1 MWRGSSPHTDQALS
15 LSSFYLLQATAFPE
29 VTFQQQQHTI
39 LPRRG
44 TSRRRVRR
52 QEDEEEEEG
61 EEQAAGA
68 ELLCTTKKSLLVAAA
83 MSYDQMLSPLFGAG
97 RSAAWRAAQQ
107 GDAVTRQILKCTRWQ
122 LEETTDFV
130 TCPYHYYCD
139 SSYPGDYSAA
149 VGLLVA
155 AFAAYCFLSTLAF
168 TVLDL
173 VRGNGGGSPAA
184 AGVRGIK
191 RKYLVPSGPFL
202 LPMVL
207 LALAKGQR
215 VNAVFPLAQLG
226 PALLLLLQASALAFR
241 NEADGDV
248 RYAVLEAST
257 VSGVLHASLYLD
269 AVVLP
274 YYTGMEALRWSRF
287 SGECASC
294 LCRMEPLVV
303 GGTAVQYRGL
313 SKTALAIIFALCSRM
328 VCRIYGEERLS
339 AWTRSALEGVGWV
352 FVAAD
357 AVYLVGWVAAEGGA
371 VAVAAYSLVAGLVFL
386 SVFGKV
392 YRFLAWV
399 ETRQS
404 QWKSS
409 LCHSVV

>member
-1 MWRGSSPHTDQALS
+1 
-15 LSSFYLLQATAFPE
+15 
-29 VTFQQQQHTI
+29 
-39 LPRRG
+39 
-44 TSRRRVRR
+44 
-52 QEDEEEEEG
+52 
-61 EEQAAGA
+61 
-68 ELLCTTKKSLLVAAA
+68 
-83 MSYDQMLSPLFGAG
+83 MSYDQMLSPLLGAG
-97 RSAAWRAAQQ
+97 RSAWGAAQH
-107 GDAVTRQILKCTRWQ
+107 GGGGGGGGGEAVTRQILKCTRWQ

-139 SSYPGDYSAA
+139 SSYPGDYPSA
-149 VGLLVA
+149 VGVLVA
-155 AFAAYCFLSTLAF
+155 AFAAYCLLATIAF

-173 VRGNGGGSPAA
+173 VRGHAPAA
-184 AGVRGIK
+184 GGVRGIK
-191 RKYLVPSGPFL
+191 RKYLLPSGPFL
-202 LPMVL
+202 LPLVL
-207 LALAKGQR
+207 LALAKGHR
-215 VNAVFPLAQLG
+215 INDVFPLAQLG

-241 NEADGDV
+241 NEADGDI

-274 YYTGMEALRWSRF
+274 YYTGLEALRWSRF

-371 VAVAAYSLVAGLVFL
+371 VGVVVYSMVAGLVFL

>member
-1 MWRGSSPHTDQALS
+1 
-15 LSSFYLLQATAFPE
+15 
-29 VTFQQQQHTI
+29 
-39 LPRRG
+39 
-44 TSRRRVRR
+44 
-52 QEDEEEEEG
+52 
-61 EEQAAGA
+61 
-68 ELLCTTKKSLLVAAA
+68 
-83 MSYDQMLSPLFGAG
+83 MSYDQMLRPLIGVGPWGAAHHHG
-97 RSAAWRAAQQ
+97 GA
-107 GDAVTRQILKCTRWQ
+107 DAVTRQILKCTRWQ

-149 VGLLVA
+149 VGALVA
-155 AFAAYCFLSTLAF
+155 TFAAYCFLSTLAF

-173 VRGNGGGSPAA
+173 VRGSNSTAI
-184 AGVRGIK
+184 RGIK

-202 LPMVL
+202 LPLVL

-215 VNAVFPLAQLG
+215 VNSVFPVAQLG

-274 YYTGMEALRWSRF
+274 YYTGLEALRWSRF

-313 SKTALAIIFALCSRM
+313 SKTALAIIFALCARM

-339 AWTRSALEGVGWV
+339 AWTRAALEAVGWV

-371 VAVAAYSLVAGLVFL
+371 VGVVAYSLVAGLVFL

>member
-1 MWRGSSPHTDQALS
+1 
-15 LSSFYLLQATAFPE
+15 
-29 VTFQQQQHTI
+29 
-39 LPRRG
+39 
-44 TSRRRVRR
+44 
-52 QEDEEEEEG
+52 
-61 EEQAAGA
+61 
-68 ELLCTTKKSLLVAAA
+68 
-83 MSYDQMLSPLFGAG
+83 MSYDQMLGGRSPWTAAAAHDGGAG
-97 RSAAWRAAQQ
+97 E
-107 GDAVTRQILKCTRWQ
+107 AVVRQILKCTRWQ

-139 SSYPGDYSAA
+139 SSYPGDYHAA
-149 VGLLVA
+149 VGALVA
-155 AFAAYCFLSTLAF
+155 AFAAYCFLSTLTF

-173 VRGNGGGSPAA
+173 AASRHGNGG
-184 AGVRGIK
+184 VTIRGIR
-191 RKYLVPSGPFL
+191 RKYLLPSGPFL
-202 LPMVL
+202 LPLLL

-274 YYTGMEALRWSRF
+274 YYTGLEALRRSQF

-303 GGTAVQYRGL
+303 GGTAVRYRGL

-339 AWTRSALEGVGWV
+339 AWTRSALEAAGWV

-392 YRFLAWV
+392 YRFLAWL

-409 LCHSVV
+409 LCHSAV

>member
-1 MWRGSSPHTDQALS
+1 
-15 LSSFYLLQATAFPE
+15 
-29 VTFQQQQHTI
+29 
-39 LPRRG
+39 
-44 TSRRRVRR
+44 
-52 QEDEEEEEG
+52 
-61 EEQAAGA
+61 
-68 ELLCTTKKSLLVAAA
+68 
-83 MSYDQMLSPLFGAG
+83 
-97 RSAAWRAAQQ
+97 
-107 GDAVTRQILKCTRWQ
+107 VTRQILKCTRWQ

-139 SSYPGDYSAA
+139 SSYPGDYHSA
-149 VGLLVA
+149 VGALVA
-155 AFAAYCFLSTLAF
+155 AFAAYCFAAALAF

-173 VRGNGGGSPAA
+173 VRSGV

-191 RKYLVPSGPFL
+191 RKYLIPSGPFL
-202 LPMVL
+202 LPLVL

-215 VNAVFPLAQLG
+215 INAVFPLAQLG

-241 NEADGDV
+241 NEADGDI

-274 YYTGMEALRWSRF
+274 YYTGLEALRWSRF

-303 GGTAVQYRGL
+303 GGTAMLYRGL

-357 AVYLVGWVAAEGGA
+357 AVYLVGWVSAEGGA
-371 VAVAAYSLVAGLVFL
+371 VGVAAYSMVAGLVFL
-386 SVFGKV
+386 CVFGKV

-399 ETRQS
+399 ESRQS

-409 LCHSVV
+409 LCHSNV

>member
-1 MWRGSSPHTDQALS
+1 
-15 LSSFYLLQATAFPE
+15 
-29 VTFQQQQHTI
+29 
-39 LPRRG
+39 
-44 TSRRRVRR
+44 
-52 QEDEEEEEG
+52 
-61 EEQAAGA
+61 
-68 ELLCTTKKSLLVAAA
+68 
-83 MSYDQMLSPLFGAG
+83 MLSPLLG
-97 RSAAWRAAQQ
+97 RSAWTPQLQQ
-107 GDAVTRQILKCTRWQ
+107 LQVGGDAVTRQILKCTRWQ

-139 SSYPGDYSAA
+139 SSYPGDYHPA
-149 VGLLVA
+149 VGALVA
-155 AFAAYCFLSTLAF
+155 AFAAYCFVAALAF
-168 TVLDL
+168 AVLDL
-173 VRGNGGGSPAA
+173 ARSGA
-184 AGVRGIK
+184 AGVRGVK

-202 LPMVL
+202 LPLVL

-241 NEADGDV
+241 NEADGDI

-274 YYTGMEALRWSRF
+274 YYTGLEALRWSRF

-303 GGTAVQYRGL
+303 GGTAMRYRGL

-352 FVAAD
+352 LVAAD

-371 VAVAAYSLVAGLVFL
+371 VGVAAYSLVAGLVFL
-386 SVFGKV
+386 CVFGKV

-399 ETRQS
+399 ESRQS

-409 LCHSVV
+409 LCHTIV

>member
-1 MWRGSSPHTDQALS
+1 
-15 LSSFYLLQATAFPE
+15 
-29 VTFQQQQHTI
+29 
-39 LPRRG
+39 
-44 TSRRRVRR
+44 
-52 QEDEEEEEG
+52 
-61 EEQAAGA
+61 
-68 ELLCTTKKSLLVAAA
+68 
-83 MSYDQMLSPLFGAG
+83 MSYDQMLSPLLGGAG
-97 RSAAWRAAQQ
+97 RSAWTPRLQQ
-107 GDAVTRQILKCTRWQ
+107 LGGDAVTRQILKCTRWQ

-139 SSYPGDYSAA
+139 SSYPGDYHSA
-149 VGLLVA
+149 VGALVA
-155 AFAAYCFLSTLAF
+155 AFVAYCFVAALAF
-168 TVLDL
+168 AVLDL
-173 VRGNGGGSPAA
+173 VRGGA
-184 AGVRGIK
+184 AGVRGVK

-202 LPMVL
+202 LPLVL

-241 NEADGDV
+241 NEADGDI

-274 YYTGMEALRWSRF
+274 YYTGLEALRWSRF

-303 GGTAVQYRGL
+303 GGTAMRYRGL

-371 VAVAAYSLVAGLVFL
+371 VGVAAYSLVAGLVFL
-386 SVFGKV
+386 CVFGKV

-399 ETRQS
+399 ESRQS

-409 LCHSVV
+409 LCHTVV

>member
-1 MWRGSSPHTDQALS
+1 MS
-15 LSSFYLLQATAFPE
+15 
-29 VTFQQQQHTI
+29 
-39 LPRRG
+39 
-44 TSRRRVRR
+44 
-52 QEDEEEEEG
+52 
-61 EEQAAGA
+61 
-68 ELLCTTKKSLLVAAA
+68 
-83 MSYDQMLSPLFGAG
+83 SYDQMLAPLLGAG
-97 RSAAWRAAQQ
+97 RSAWTAHD
-107 GDAVTRQILKCTRWQ
+107 GGGGGGEAVVRQILKCTRWQ

-139 SSYPGDYSAA
+139 SSYPGDYHAA
-149 VGLLVA
+149 VGVLVA

-173 VRGNGGGSPAA
+173 ARSGGGGGGAG
-184 AGVRGIK
+184 GVRGIR
-191 RKYLVPSGPFL
+191 RKYLLPSGPFL
-202 LPMVL
+202 LPLVL
-207 LALAKGQR
+207 LVLAKGQR
-215 VNAVFPLAQLG
+215 INAVFPLAQLG

-241 NEADGDV
+241 NEADGDI

-274 YYTGMEALRWSRF
+274 YYTGLEALRWSQF
-287 SGECASC
+287 SGECATC

-303 GGTAVQYRGL
+303 GGTAVRYRGL

-339 AWTRSALEGVGWV
+339 AWTRSALEAAGWV

-357 AVYLVGWVAAEGGA
+357 AVYLVGWVAIEGGA
-371 VAVAAYSLVAGLVFL
+371 VAVLAYSLVAGLVFL

-392 YRFLAWV
+392 YRFLAWL

-409 LCHSVV
+409 LCHSAV

>member
-1 MWRGSSPHTDQALS
+1 
-15 LSSFYLLQATAFPE
+15 
-29 VTFQQQQHTI
+29 
-39 LPRRG
+39 
-44 TSRRRVRR
+44 
-52 QEDEEEEEG
+52 
-61 EEQAAGA
+61 
-68 ELLCTTKKSLLVAAA
+68 
-83 MSYDQMLSPLFGAG
+83 MSYDQMLRPLVGVGPWGAARQHG
-97 RSAAWRAAQQ
+97 G

-139 SSYPGDYSAA
+139 SAYPGDYPAA
-149 VGLLVA
+149 VGVLVA

-173 VRGNGGGSPAA
+173 VRGNAPVA
-184 AGVRGIK
+184 AGVRGVR
-191 RKYLVPSGPFL
+191 RKYLLPSGPFL
-202 LPMVL
+202 LPLVL

-215 VNAVFPLAQLG
+215 VNSVFPVAELG

-241 NEADGDV
+241 NEADGDI

-274 YYTGMEALRWSRF
+274 YYTGLEALRWSRF

-339 AWTRSALEGVGWV
+339 AWTRSALEAVGWV

-371 VAVAAYSLVAGLVFL
+371 VAVLLAYSLIAGLVFL

-399 ETRQS
+399 ESRQS

-409 LCHSVV
+409 FCHSAV

>member
-1 MWRGSSPHTDQALS
+1 
-15 LSSFYLLQATAFPE
+15 
-29 VTFQQQQHTI
+29 
-39 LPRRG
+39 
-44 TSRRRVRR
+44 
-52 QEDEEEEEG
+52 
-61 EEQAAGA
+61 
-68 ELLCTTKKSLLVAAA
+68 
-83 MSYDQMLSPLFGAG
+83 MLAPLFGAG
-97 RSAAWRAAQQ
+97 RSVQHNGGIG

-139 SSYPGDYSAA
+139 SSYPGDYPAA

-173 VRGNGGGSPAA
+173 VRAPAA
-184 AGVRGIK
+184 PGVRGIK

-202 LPMVL
+202 LPLVL

-241 NEADGDV
+241 NEADGDI

-339 AWTRSALEGVGWV
+339 AWTRSALEAVGWV
-352 FVAAD
+352 FVAGD
-357 AVYLVGWVAAEGGA
+357 AVYLVGWVAAEGGT
-371 VAVAAYSLVAGLVFL
+371 VGVAAYSLVAGLVFL

-409 LCHSVV
+409 LCHSAV

>member
-1 MWRGSSPHTDQALS
+1 
-15 LSSFYLLQATAFPE
+15 
-29 VTFQQQQHTI
+29 
-39 LPRRG
+39 
-44 TSRRRVRR
+44 
-52 QEDEEEEEG
+52 
-61 EEQAAGA
+61 
-68 ELLCTTKKSLLVAAA
+68 
-83 MSYDQMLSPLFGAG
+83 MSYDQMLRPLVGVGPWGAARQHG
-97 RSAAWRAAQQ
+97 G

-139 SSYPGDYSAA
+139 SAYPGDYPAA
-149 VGLLVA
+149 VGVLVA

-173 VRGNGGGSPAA
+173 VRGNAPVA
-184 AGVRGIK
+184 AGVRGVR
-191 RKYLVPSGPFL
+191 RKYLLPSGPFL
-202 LPMVL
+202 LPLVL

-215 VNAVFPLAQLG
+215 VNSVFPVAELG

-241 NEADGDV
+241 NEADGDI

-274 YYTGMEALRWSRF
+274 YYTGLEALRWSRF

-339 AWTRSALEGVGWV
+339 AWTRSALEAVGWV

-371 VAVAAYSLVAGLVFL
+371 VAVLAYSLITGLVFL

-399 ETRQS
+399 ESRQS

-409 LCHSVV
+409 FCHSVV

>member
-1 MWRGSSPHTDQALS
+1 
-15 LSSFYLLQATAFPE
+15 
-29 VTFQQQQHTI
+29 
-39 LPRRG
+39 
-44 TSRRRVRR
+44 
-52 QEDEEEEEG
+52 
-61 EEQAAGA
+61 
-68 ELLCTTKKSLLVAAA
+68 

-97 RSAAWRAAQQ
+97 GRSAWKAGAQHGG

-139 SSYPGDYSAA
+139 SSYPGDYPAA
-149 VGLLVA
+149 VGALVA

-173 VRGNGGGSPAA
+173 VRGNGSSASSSA
-184 AGVRGIK
+184 VAGVRGIK
-191 RKYLVPSGPFL
+191 RKYLLPSGPFL
-202 LPMVL
+202 LPLVL
-207 LALAKGQR
+207 LALARGQR

-339 AWTRSALEGVGWV
+339 AWTRAALEAVGWV

-357 AVYLVGWVAAEGGA
+357 AVYLVGWVAAEGGG
-371 VAVAAYSLVAGLVFL
+371 VGVAAYSLVAGLVFL

-399 ETRQS
+399 EARQS

-409 LCHSVV
+409 LCHSAV

>member
-1 MWRGSSPHTDQALS
+1 
-15 LSSFYLLQATAFPE
+15 
-29 VTFQQQQHTI
+29 
-39 LPRRG
+39 
-44 TSRRRVRR
+44 
-52 QEDEEEEEG
+52 
-61 EEQAAGA
+61 
-68 ELLCTTKKSLLVAAA
+68 
-83 MSYDQMLSPLFGAG
+83 MSYDQMLSPLLEGAAG
-97 RSAAWRAAQQ
+97 RSSAAWTSQLGLG

-139 SSYPGDYSAA
+139 SSYPGDYHSA
-149 VGLLVA
+149 VGGLVA
-155 AFAAYCFLSTLAF
+155 AFAAYCFVAALAF

-173 VRGNGGGSPAA
+173 LRSGT

-191 RKYLVPSGPFL
+191 RKYLIPSGPFL
-202 LPMVL
+202 LPLVL
-207 LALAKGQR
+207 LALSKGQR
-215 VNAVFPLAQLG
+215 INAVFPLAQLG

-241 NEADGDV
+241 NEADGDI

-274 YYTGMEALRWSRF
+274 YYTGLEALRWSRF

-303 GGTAVQYRGL
+303 GGTAMRYRGL

-352 FVAAD
+352 LVAAD

-386 SVFGKV
+386 CVFGKV

-399 ETRQS
+399 ESRQS

-409 LCHSVV
+409 LCHSNV

>member
-1 MWRGSSPHTDQALS
+1 
-15 LSSFYLLQATAFPE
+15 
-29 VTFQQQQHTI
+29 
-39 LPRRG
+39 
-44 TSRRRVRR
+44 
-52 QEDEEEEEG
+52 
-61 EEQAAGA
+61 
-68 ELLCTTKKSLLVAAA
+68 
-83 MSYDQMLSPLFGAG
+83 MSYDQMLSPLLGGAG
-97 RSAAWRAAQQ
+97 RSAWTPQLQQ
-107 GDAVTRQILKCTRWQ
+107 LGGDAVTRQILKCTRWQ

-139 SSYPGDYSAA
+139 SSYPGDYHSA
-149 VGLLVA
+149 VGALVA
-155 AFAAYCFLSTLAF
+155 AFAAYCFVAALAF
-168 TVLDL
+168 AVLDL
-173 VRGNGGGSPAA
+173 ARSGA
-184 AGVRGIK
+184 AGVRGVK

-202 LPMVL
+202 LPLVL

-241 NEADGDV
+241 NEADGDI

-274 YYTGMEALRWSRF
+274 YYTGLEALRWSRF

-303 GGTAVQYRGL
+303 GGTAMRYRGL

-371 VAVAAYSLVAGLVFL
+371 VGVAAYSLVAGLVFL
-386 SVFGKV
+386 CVFGKV

-399 ETRQS
+399 ESRQS

>member
-1 MWRGSSPHTDQALS
+1 M
-15 LSSFYLLQATAFPE
+15 SF
-29 VTFQQQQHTI
+29 
-39 LPRRG
+39 
-44 TSRRRVRR
+44 
-52 QEDEEEEEG
+52 
-61 EEQAAGA
+61 
-68 ELLCTTKKSLLVAAA
+68 
-83 MSYDQMLSPLFGAG
+83 DQMLAPLLEGAAG
-97 RSAAWRAAQQ
+97 RSSAWTSQLAIG

-139 SSYPGDYSAA
+139 SSYPGDYNSA
-149 VGLLVA
+149 VGALVA
-155 AFAAYCFLSTLAF
+155 AFAAYCFVAALAF
-168 TVLDL
+168 AVLDL
-173 VRGNGGGSPAA
+173 ARSGT
-184 AGVRGIK
+184 AGVKGIK

-202 LPMVL
+202 LPLVL
-207 LALAKGQR
+207 LTLAKGQR
-215 VNAVFPLAQLG
+215 VNDIFPLAQLG

-241 NEADGDV
+241 NEADGDI

-274 YYTGMEALRWSRF
+274 YYTGLEALRWSRF

-303 GGTAVQYRGL
+303 GGTAMRYRGL

-357 AVYLVGWVAAEGGA
+357 AVYLVGWVSAEGGA
-371 VAVAAYSLVAGLVFL
+371 VGVAAYSMVAGLVFL
-386 SVFGKV
+386 CVFGKV
-392 YRFLAWV
+392 YRFLAWA
-399 ETRQS
+399 ESRQS

-409 LCHSVV
+409 LCHSNV

>member
-1 MWRGSSPHTDQALS
+1 
-15 LSSFYLLQATAFPE
+15 
-29 VTFQQQQHTI
+29 
-39 LPRRG
+39 
-44 TSRRRVRR
+44 
-52 QEDEEEEEG
+52 
-61 EEQAAGA
+61 
-68 ELLCTTKKSLLVAAA
+68 
-83 MSYDQMLSPLFGAG
+83 MSYDQMLRPLIGVGPWGAAHHHVG
-97 RSAAWRAAQQ
+97 G

-149 VGLLVA
+149 IGALVA

-173 VRGNGGGSPAA
+173 VRGSAPSGGAI
-184 AGVRGIK
+184 RGIK

-202 LPMVL
+202 LPLVL

-215 VNAVFPLAQLG
+215 VNSVFPVAQLG

-274 YYTGMEALRWSRF
+274 YYTGLEALRWSRF

-339 AWTRSALEGVGWV
+339 AWTRSALEAVGWV

-357 AVYLVGWVAAEGGA
+357 AVYLVGWVAVEGGA
-371 VAVAAYSLVAGLVFL
+371 VGVMAYSLIAGLVFL

>member
-1 MWRGSSPHTDQALS
+1 
-15 LSSFYLLQATAFPE
+15 
-29 VTFQQQQHTI
+29 
-39 LPRRG
+39 
-44 TSRRRVRR
+44 
-52 QEDEEEEEG
+52 
-61 EEQAAGA
+61 
-68 ELLCTTKKSLLVAAA
+68 
-83 MSYDQMLSPLFGAG
+83 
-97 RSAAWRAAQQ
+97 
-107 GDAVTRQILKCTRWQ
+107 

-139 SSYPGDYSAA
+139 SSYPGDYHSA
-149 VGLLVA
+149 VGALVA
-155 AFAAYCFLSTLAF
+155 AFAAYCFAAALAF
-168 TVLDL
+168 TVLDF
-173 VRGNGGGSPAA
+173 VRSGA

-202 LPMVL
+202 LPLVL

-241 NEADGDV
+241 NEADGDI

-274 YYTGMEALRWSRF
+274 YYTGLEALRWSRF

-303 GGTAVQYRGL
+303 GGTAMRYRGL

-357 AVYLVGWVAAEGGA
+357 AVYLVGWVSAEGGA
-371 VAVAAYSLVAGLVFL
+371 VGVAAYGMVAGLVFL
-386 SVFGKV
+386 CVFGKV
-392 YRFLAWV
+392 YRFLAWA
-399 ETRQS
+399 ESRQS

-409 LCHSVV
+409 LCCHSSNV

>member
-1 MWRGSSPHTDQALS
+1 
-15 LSSFYLLQATAFPE
+15 
-29 VTFQQQQHTI
+29 
-39 LPRRG
+39 
-44 TSRRRVRR
+44 
-52 QEDEEEEEG
+52 
-61 EEQAAGA
+61 
-68 ELLCTTKKSLLVAAA
+68 
-83 MSYDQMLSPLFGAG
+83 MSYDQMLRPLVGVGPWGAARQHG
-97 RSAAWRAAQQ
+97 G

-139 SSYPGDYSAA
+139 SAYPGDYPAA
-149 VGLLVA
+149 VGVLVA

-173 VRGNGGGSPAA
+173 VRGNAPVA
-184 AGVRGIK
+184 AGVR

-202 LPMVL
+202 LPLVL
-207 LALAKGQR
+207 LAFAKGQR
-215 VNAVFPLAQLG
+215 VNSVFPVAELG

-241 NEADGDV
+241 NEADGDI

-274 YYTGMEALRWSRF
+274 YYTGLEALRWSRF

-339 AWTRSALEGVGWV
+339 AWTRSALEAVGWV

-371 VAVAAYSLVAGLVFL
+371 VVAVLLAYSLIAGLVFL

-399 ETRQS
+399 ESRQS

-409 LCHSVV
+409 FCHSAV

>member
-1 MWRGSSPHTDQALS
+1 
-15 LSSFYLLQATAFPE
+15 
-29 VTFQQQQHTI
+29 
-39 LPRRG
+39 
-44 TSRRRVRR
+44 
-52 QEDEEEEEG
+52 
-61 EEQAAGA
+61 
-68 ELLCTTKKSLLVAAA
+68 
-83 MSYDQMLSPLFGAG
+83 MSYDQMLSPLLG
-97 RSAAWRAAQQ
+97 RSAWTPQLQQ
-107 GDAVTRQILKCTRWQ
+107 LQVGGDAVTRQILKCTRWQ

-139 SSYPGDYSAA
+139 SSYPGDYHPA
-149 VGLLVA
+149 VGALVA
-155 AFAAYCFLSTLAF
+155 AFAAYCFVAALAF
-168 TVLDL
+168 AVLDL
-173 VRGNGGGSPAA
+173 ARSGA
-184 AGVRGIK
+184 AGVRGVK
-191 RKYLVPSGPFL
+191 RKYPRP
-202 LPMVL
+202 
-207 LALAKGQR
+207 
-215 VNAVFPLAQLG
+215 LG

-241 NEADGDV
+241 NEADGDI

-274 YYTGMEALRWSRF
+274 YYTGLEALRWSRF

-303 GGTAVQYRGL
+303 GGTAMRYRGL

-352 FVAAD
+352 LVAAD

-371 VAVAAYSLVAGLVFL
+371 VGVAAYSLVAGLVFL
-386 SVFGKV
+386 CVFGKV

-399 ETRQS
+399 ESRQS

-409 LCHSVV
+409 LCHTIV

>member
-1 MWRGSSPHTDQALS
+1 
-15 LSSFYLLQATAFPE
+15 
-29 VTFQQQQHTI
+29 
-39 LPRRG
+39 
-44 TSRRRVRR
+44 
-52 QEDEEEEEG
+52 
-61 EEQAAGA
+61 
-68 ELLCTTKKSLLVAAA
+68 
-83 MSYDQMLSPLFGAG
+83 MSYDQMLAPLFGAG
-97 RSAAWRAAQQ
+97 RSAWRAAQQ
-107 GDAVTRQILKCTRWQ
+107 GGGGGDAVTRQILKCTRWQ

-149 VGLLVA
+149 IGFLVA

-173 VRGNGGGSPAA
+173 VRGNGGGGAPA

-191 RKYLVPSGPFL
+191 RKYLLPSGPFL
-202 LPMVL
+202 LPLVL

-241 NEADGDV
+241 NEADGDI

-274 YYTGMEALRWSRF
+274 YYTGLEALRWSRF

-294 LCRMEPLVV
+294 LCRMEPVVV
-303 GGTAVQYRGL
+303 G
-313 SKTALAIIFALCSRM
+313 
-328 VCRIYGEERLS
+328 
-339 AWTRSALEGVGWV
+339 
-352 FVAAD
+352 
-357 AVYLVGWVAAEGGA
+357 
-371 VAVAAYSLVAGLVFL
+371 VAAYSLVAGLVFL

>member
-1 MWRGSSPHTDQALS
+1 
-15 LSSFYLLQATAFPE
+15 
-29 VTFQQQQHTI
+29 
-39 LPRRG
+39 
-44 TSRRRVRR
+44 
-52 QEDEEEEEG
+52 
-61 EEQAAGA
+61 
-68 ELLCTTKKSLLVAAA
+68 
-83 MSYDQMLSPLFGAG
+83 MSYDQVLFGAG
-97 RSAAWRAAQQ
+97 RSAWRAAQHG

-149 VGLLVA
+149 VGVLVA

-173 VRGNGGGSPAA
+173 VRGSNGGSNSAA
-184 AGVRGIK
+184 AAAPAPGVRGVR

-202 LPMVL
+202 LPLVL
-207 LALAKGQR
+207 LALARGQR

-274 YYTGMEALRWSRF
+274 YYTGLEALRWSRF

-294 LCRMEPLVV
+294 LCRMEPLLV
-303 GGTAVQYRGL
+303 GGSAVRYRGL
-313 SKTALAIIFALCSRM
+313 SKTALAVIFALCSRM

-339 AWTRSALEGVGWV
+339 AWTRSALEAAAWV
-352 FVAAD
+352 LVAAD
-357 AVYLVGWVAAEGGA
+357 AVYLVGWVAAEGGG
-371 VAVAAYSLVAGLVFL
+371 VGVAAYSLVAGLVFL
-386 SVFGKV
+386 SVFGKA

-399 ETRQS
+399 EARQS

-409 LCHSVV
+409 LCHSAV

>member
-1 MWRGSSPHTDQALS
+1 
-15 LSSFYLLQATAFPE
+15 
-29 VTFQQQQHTI
+29 
-39 LPRRG
+39 
-44 TSRRRVRR
+44 
-52 QEDEEEEEG
+52 
-61 EEQAAGA
+61 
-68 ELLCTTKKSLLVAAA
+68 
-83 MSYDQMLSPLFGAG
+83 MSYDQMLAPLFGAG
-97 RSAAWRAAQQ
+97 RSAWRAAQQ
-107 GDAVTRQILKCTRWQ
+107 GGGGGDAVTRQILKCTRWQ

-149 VGLLVA
+149 VGFLVA

-173 VRGNGGGSPAA
+173 VRGNGGGGAPA

-191 RKYLVPSGPFL
+191 RKYLLPSGPFL
-202 LPMVL
+202 LPLVL

-241 NEADGDV
+241 NEADGDI

-274 YYTGMEALRWSRF
+274 YYTGLEALRWSRF

-339 AWTRSALEGVGWV
+339 AWTRSALEAVGWV
-352 FVAAD
+352 FVAGD
-357 AVYLVGWVAAEGGA
+357 AVYLVGWVAAEGG
-371 VAVAAYSLVAGLVFL
+371 VVGVAAYSLVAGLVFL